1 MHARFD
7 PMALR
12 LDCSRVWVLGAC
24 LLACSEDRAAELGP
38 VDEPEL
44 DSEAQAFLREYEGVQ
59 RAAAEMTAE
68 DFLQTYPQPEFVT
81 QLDYDPSSAAGLD
94 AIDQAF
100 GMSDPQHQVLAD
112 NGFVVMASDTPNTPE
127 NLYHQVYDADLPV
140 LITTDSVAYA
150 LHRSFDSMLAETE
163 RSFLAAEFEGIL
175 ESLHGQLGA
184 ELGNMPS
191 SMKAAVADLDVYL
204 TVARSLLADAWPA
217 PVASVSGGAVDDRV
231 ADILAAVQTE
241 LPADLRLFGNA
252 VLYDYSQMKPRGH
265 YEDDPVLQRYFRC
278 LMWSGRTELAIVT
291 FPDGKTTFHR
301 PAFDAAAILDQLLTT
316 SGARPRWQAA
326 DRILQTM
333 IGEQDSMSPDDMQ
346 TLVQDQDL
354 AALGDVAT
362 LSDEEALA
370 AIMGRN
376 YGLQRIMSQI
386 MFTDPQEPQLVLPR
400 VYLLFGQRFT
410 LDSYVF
416 NNVTYD
422 RLVQPGTDTKLTRM
436 LPDELD
442 AQFVLGNDTAGHLLA
457 PEFETSPYQ
466 GALHQLRF
474 LVDSHP
480 EAFWTESF
488 YNGWLAALRALNAG
502 EAERGQ
508 YPAPMRTEA
517 WQHKTLAT
525 QAASR
530 AELRH
535 DTLLYAKQSYSGGIE
550 CEYTDAYVE
559 PAEGFFRRMHT
570 IGTIG
575 IQLSDEIEAAGY
587 EFERGRSYFEN
598 WSDIMD
604 DLAEISR
611 KELAGETLTGEEIA
625 FLGGAIEQEIVG
637 CGEVSYDG
645 WYASLFFDR
654 EDLGDYAPTIAD
666 VHTAPTDEAGAERG
680 WVLHAATGPAQFM
693 VLTVPG
699 CDGVDGA
706 AAFVGPVSS
715 PRRVLTEDYERL
727 TDAEWSGLVGETDSR
742 PKWTES
748 FTAP

>member
-1 MHARFD
+1 
-7 PMALR
+7 L
-12 LDCSRVWVLGAC
+12 V
-24 LLACSEDRAAELGP
+24 ACSTDAGSEVGP
-38 VDEPEL
+38 LPEPEL
-44 DSEAQAFLREYEGVQ
+44 EPDAQAFLREYDGI
-59 RAAAEMTAE
+59 RAAAAEMKPD
-68 DFLQTYPQPEFVT
+68 DFLQAYPQPEFVT
-81 QLDYDPSSAAGLD
+81 ELGYDPSSAAGLD
-94 AIDQAF
+94 AIAQAF
-100 GMSDPQHQVLAD
+100 AMSAPQHQMLAD
-112 NGFVVMASDTPNTPE
+112 EGFVVMASDAPKTPE
-127 NLYHQVYDADLPV
+127 QIYHAVYDADLPV
-140 LITTDSVAYA
+140 LITTDSIAYA

-175 ESLHGQLGA
+175 GTLHGQLGD
-184 ELGNMPS
+184 ELGKMPS
-191 SMKAAVADLDVYL
+191 SMTDAVADLDVYL
-204 TVARSLLADAWPA
+204 TVARSLVSDSWPA

-231 ADILAAVQTE
+231 ADILNAVQAE
-241 LPADLRLFGNA
+241 LPTDLRLFGSSA
-252 VLYDYSQMKPRGH
+252 PYDYSQMKPRGH

-278 LMWSGRTELAIVT
+278 LMWLGRTELPMVT
-291 FPDGKTTFHR
+291 FPDGKPTFQR
-301 PAFDAAAILDQLLTT
+301 SAFDAAAILDHLLTS

-346 TLVQDQDL
+346 TFVQDQHLDSL
-354 AALGDVAT
+354 DDVAK
-362 LSDEEALA
+362 LSDEDALA

-386 MFTDPQEPQLVLPR
+386 MFTNPQDPQLVLPR

-422 RLVQPGTDTKLTRM
+422 RLVQPGTTEKLTRM

-442 AQFVLGNDTAGHLLA
+442 VQFVLGNNTAGHLLA
-457 PEFETSPYQ
+457 TEFETYPYQ
-466 GALHQLRF
+466 GALHELRF
-474 LVDSHP
+474 LVESHP
-480 EAFWTESF
+480 EEFWTESF
-488 YNGWLAALRALNAG
+488 YNGWLAALRALNA
-502 EAERGQ
+502 AETERAQ

-535 DTLLYAKQSYSGGIE
+535 DTLLYAKQSYSAGIE

-559 PAEGFFRRMHT
+559 PAEGFYRRMKVLGT
-570 IGTIG
+570 IGT
-575 IQLSDEIEAAGY
+575 QLSDEVEAAGY
-587 EFERGRSYFEN
+587 DFTEGRSFFEN
-598 WSDIMD
+598 WAEVMD

-625 FLGGAIEQEIVG
+625 FLGGAIEVEIIG
-637 CGEVSYDG
+637 CGEVAFDG

-654 EDLGDYAPTIAD
+654 VDLGDYAPTIAD
-666 VHTAPTDEAGAERG
+666 VHTAPTDESGVERG
-680 WVLHAATGPAQFM
+680 WVLHAATGPAQLM

-699 CDGVDGA
+699 CDGEDGP

-727 TDAEWSGLVGETDSR
+727 TDSEWSGRVDDPESR

-748 FTAP
+748 FTAQ